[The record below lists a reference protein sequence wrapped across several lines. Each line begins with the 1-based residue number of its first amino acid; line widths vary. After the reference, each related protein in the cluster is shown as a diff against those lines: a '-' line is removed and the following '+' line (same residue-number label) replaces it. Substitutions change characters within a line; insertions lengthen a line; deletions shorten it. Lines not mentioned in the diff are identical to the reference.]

1 VLEKRPV
8 STSLL
13 KGKTLVLFLGISLLM
28 VERSIPILL
37 EKLHMVGASD
47 GCRGISVDVMHS

>member
-1 VLEKRPV
+1 
-8 STSLL
+8 
-13 KGKTLVLFLGISLLM
+13 M

>member
-1 VLEKRPV
+1 
-8 STSLL
+8 
-13 KGKTLVLFLGISLLM
+13 M

-47 GCRGISVDVMHS
+47 GCPGISVDVMHS